1 MNWCRLLLLGLLSLG
16 GSAANAWELRDD
28 SGQTVRFDAAPQ
40 RIISLLPSLTE
51 TVCALGQ
58 CARLVGVER

>member
-1 MNWCRLLLLGLLSLG
+1 MNWHRLLILGLLAWG
-16 GSAANAWELRDD
+16 GSAASALELRDD

-40 RIISLLPSLTE
+40 RIVSLLPSLTE

-58 CARLVGVER
+58 CAKLVGVDR